1 MFKVFLISLRPG
13 VVCYAHLYISHFP
26 LYTLFT
32 HTPPTPPPR
41 PFLYVMCKGRFVFA
55 CPVTLTV
62 RSLKTR
68 KGEKSGGLLVLSPFS
83 NSFSK
88 TGHWS
93 LRRRIVSFHVLNT
106 NLSQR
111 YSVYLH
117 SFKVM
122 MSVFLKYNITTCEC
136 IYRCSHLQNV
146 SFARNNTRRRETV
159 IFFQDNSFC
168 CCLLKATFYDSVTIL

>member
-1 MFKVFLISLRPG
+1 MKKGTVIVYRKEKKKRFKKKKKDKVHKNTIVYILTIKRRLPVFKVFLISLRPA

-32 HTPPTPPPR
+32 HTPQPPPPR

-68 KGEKSGGLLVLSPFS
+68 KGEKTGGLLVLSPFS

-88 TGHWS
+88 TG
-93 LRRRIVSFHVLNT
+93 
-106 NLSQR
+106 
-111 YSVYLH
+111 Y
-117 SFKVM
+117 
-122 MSVFLKYNITTCEC
+122 
-136 IYRCSHLQNV
+136 
-146 SFARNNTRRRETV
+146 
-159 IFFQDNSFC
+159 
-168 CCLLKATFYDSVTIL
+168 